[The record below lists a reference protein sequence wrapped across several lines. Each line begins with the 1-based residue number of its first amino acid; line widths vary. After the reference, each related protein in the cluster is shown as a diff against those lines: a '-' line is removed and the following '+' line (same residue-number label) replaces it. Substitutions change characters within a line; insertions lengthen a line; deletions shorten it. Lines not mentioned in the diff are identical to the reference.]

1 MLGLIPSPTVSLVG
15 LPIVK
20 VPGGQKI
27 ISILIEATV
36 WLVGVP
42 STTSEWLRGDRS
54 KIIAHHKGVV
64 SIVLGAIYI
73 LDHEAFF
80 IRTRNRLPI
89 FIPLVV

>member
-1 MLGLIPSPTVSLVG
+1 MAQGDLMLGLIGPRPVSLAG

-42 STTSEWLRGDRS
+42 STTSEW
-54 KIIAHHKGVV
+54 A
-64 SIVLGAIYI
+64 
-73 LDHEAFF
+73 EW
-80 IRTRNRLPI
+80 
-89 FIPLVV
+89 

>member
-1 MLGLIPSPTVSLVG
+1 MAQGDLSAAVSSPPRPVSLVG

-42 STTSEWLRGDRS
+42 STTSDVGC
-54 KIIAHHKGVV
+54 VV
-64 SIVLGAIYI
+64 IDPKSL
-73 LDHEAFF
+73 LT
-80 IRTRNRLPI
+80 TR
-89 FIPLVV
+89 V